1 MRTGTAVIAFALL
14 LTTAPAARAASVDGA
29 TIHWTSS
36 GSGAQAVIFVHGWTC
51 DESSWREQVPVVSKN
66 HRVLTLDLPG
76 HGKSGMPKA
85 YSMDMFARAVEAVR
99 LEAKVDKVFLVG
111 HSMGTPVIRKY
122 ALMYPEHVKG
132 LVLVDGLVQLPGDGI
147 QPGQPGRGPLP
158 SVTLASR
165 EAMVKGMF
173 GPATTPELR
182 QHILKMMLGAPEAT
196 AAGAMAAT
204 WSQPQLSDQKIRVPV
219 LAVFAGTRP
228 LATEQAVKTLYPEA
242 DYYTIPG
249 TAHFL
254 MMEKPIEFNRMLLK
268 FVEKFK

>member
-1 MRTGTAVIAFALL
+1 MRTLTAAIALALL
-14 LTTAPAARAASVDGA
+14 LTAAPVVHAATVDGA
-29 TIHWTSS
+29 AIHWTSS

-66 HRVLTLDLPG
+66 HRVITLDLPG

-85 YSMDMFARAVEAVR
+85 FTMDVFARAIEAVR

-122 ALMYPEHVKG
+122 ALMYPDHVKG
-132 LVLVDGLVQLPGDGI
+132 LVIVDGLIQLPANGV

-158 SVTLASR
+158 AVTLAAR

-173 GPATTPELR
+173 GPATTPELQ
-182 QHILKMMLGAPEAT
+182 QHILKMMMGASEAT

-204 WSQPQLSDQKIRVPV
+204 WDQSQLSDKKISVPV

-228 LATEQAVKTLYPEA
+228 LATQQSVKTLYPEA
-242 DYYTIPG
+242 DYYTIPE

>member
-1 MRTGTAVIAFALL
+1 MMRTLTVAIAFALL

-66 HRVLTLDLPG
+66 HRVITLDLPG

-85 YSMDMFARAVEAVR
+85 FTMDMFARAVEAVR
-99 LEAKVDKVFLVG
+99 VEAKVDKVFLVG

-122 ALMYPEHVKG
+122 ALMYPDHVKG
-132 LVLVDGLVQLPGDGI
+132 LVIVDGLVQLPG
-147 QPGQPGRGPLP
+147 QPSPGPLP
-158 SVTLASR
+158 AAILTSP
-165 EAMVKGMF
+165 EAMVKGMNLF
-173 GPATTPELR
+173 GPLTTPELQ
-182 QHILKMMLGAPEAT
+182 QHILKMLKGAPEAT
-196 AAGAMAAT
+196 ATGAFAAT
-204 WSQPQLSDQKIRVPV
+204 WDQSQWSDQKITVPV

-228 LATEQAVKTLYPEA
+228 VATEQAVKTLYPEA
-242 DYYTIPG
+242 DYYTIPE